1 MNLSG
6 HVGHATI
13 FSRMFTIACCL
24 VLGGRVRI
32 RLWSVWLISGYAHV
46 FVLLSIVI
54 VTLPHVT
61 IDIHTGK
68 QI

>member
-1 MNLSG
+1 
-6 HVGHATI
+6 
-13 FSRMFTIACCL
+13 
-24 VLGGRVRI
+24 
-32 RLWSVWLISGYAHV
+32 LISGYYV